1 MLISRCLGLLMALA
15 ALPASASLTVLVGE
29 PFGSFGTMMPNGHV
43 TIYLDRVCADG
54 PTRLRM
60 CQPGEAQG
68 VAIARLNAIGP
79 IDWIA
84 SPILQFLYATD
95 QPQSILTYATP
106 RSLAALQDRYRE
118 RNLLTLYPDGT
129 EKKKPND
136 EWWETVG
143 VAYVRRLWGYQVD
156 TTQAQDEAFVA
167 SMNQQANRRN
177 YHLHGRNCADFGADA
192 VNFYFPGTVKV
203 NRYAD
208 LDLMTPKQVARSL
221 SNYAANH
228 PETHLRVFEI
238 PQLPGS
244 FRRSRPVLGAAESLL
259 KIKRYLVTLLILQPE
274 AVAALWITYMERGR
288 WHLGQDGVA
297 QTPAQMIAETMRS
310 LNPNLAASA
319 SAAPTPER

>member
-1 MLISRCLGLLMALA
+1 MSLRRLLYLLLCLLA
-15 ALPASASLTVLVGE
+15 ANAHASLTVLVGE

-60 CQPGEAQG
+60 CRPGEPQG

-95 QPQSILTYATP
+95 DPAKILPYATP
-106 RSLAALQDRYRE
+106 ESLAAVQNRFRE
-118 RNLLTLYPDGT
+118 QNLLTLYPDGT
-129 EKKKPND
+129 EKKKLND

-143 VAYVRRLWGYQVD
+143 VAYIRRLWGYQVA
-156 TTQAQDEAFVA
+156 TTEAQDLAFVA
-167 SMNQQANRRN
+167 SMNARENRRN
-177 YHLHGRNCADFGADA
+177 YHLHGRNCADFGADV
-192 VNFYFPGTVKV
+192 VNFYFPGTVRV

-221 SNYAANH
+221 AAYGQAH
-228 PETHLRVFEI
+228 PDANFRIFEI

-244 FRRSRPVLGAAESLL
+244 LRRSRPVFGAAESLL
-259 KIKRYLVTLLILQPE
+259 KIKRYLVTLLVIQPE
-274 AVAALWITYMERGR
+274 AVAALWLTYMERGR
-288 WHLGQDGVA
+288 WHLGQQGVA
-297 QTPAQMIAETMRS
+297 ETPQQIMAEVLRS
-310 LNPNLAASA
+310 LGDTVASSAPPA
-319 SAAPTPER
+319 STPEP

>member
-1 MLISRCLGLLMALA
+1 MCLLA
-15 ALPASASLTVLVGE
+15 AHANASLTVLVGE

-60 CQPGEAQG
+60 CQPGEPQG
-68 VAIARLNAIGP
+68 VAVARLNAIGP

-95 QPQSILTYATP
+95 DAAKILPYATP
-106 RSLAALQDRYRE
+106 ESLEAIQARYRE
-118 RNLLTLYPDGT
+118 QNLLTLYPNGT
-129 EKKKPND
+129 EKNKLND

-143 VAYVRRLWGYQVD
+143 VAYIRRVWGYQVA
-156 TTQAQDEAFVA
+156 TTEAQDLAFVA
-167 SMNQQANRRN
+167 SMNARDNRRN
-177 YHLHGRNCADFGADA
+177 YHLHGRNCADFGADV
-192 VNFYFPGTVKV
+192 VNFYFPGTVRV

-221 SNYAANH
+221 AAYGEAHPAAN
-228 PETHLRVFEI
+228 LRVFEI

-244 FRRSRPVLGAAESLL
+244 FRRSRPVRGAAESLL
-259 KIKRYLVTLLILQPE
+259 KIKRYLVTLLLIQPE

-297 QTPAQMIAETMRS
+297 ETPQQMIAEVLRGVGATV
-310 LNPNLAASA
+310 ASSA
-319 SAAPTPER
+319 PAAPPASMPER